1 MTELSAESIP
11 YPSPF
16 LIPAGQTRL
25 PDGRLMTTD
34 EYSRRLTLLSKAF
47 EQDEVEKLPKQL
59 RRDDKDYDYCK
70 PGTRVS
76 ADGHHCGG
84 RHARSMH
91 LDYIGHAGITDR
103 LNQVDP
109 QWTWEPMG
117 LTPAGTPYLSDGGMW
132 GKLTVL
138 GVTRIGF
145 GDAQGKTGPNATKE
159 IIGDFLRNAAMRF
172 GVGTYLWGKSES
184 ALAKKR
190 GEEPDEPAQQAP
202 ARDTPSQARPT
213 PPAAPDWQALY
224 EDTAGNRDK
233 LTALRHMARNA
244 GAPDTFWL
252 FARIADDLAAMEPIE
267 GKVIQ

>member
-1 MTELSAESIP
+1 MST
-11 YPSPF
+11 
-16 LIPAGQTRL
+16 THTNL
-25 PDGRLMTTD
+25 PDGRVIATED
-34 EYSRRLTLLSKAF
+34 YVRLLELLSKPF

-190 GEEPDEPAQQAP
+190 GEEPDEPAQAPPPGRGSGDTRQRDETPITQAP
-202 ARDTPSQARPT
+202 PT
-213 PPAAPDWQALY
+213 PDWEAAYKATGKQ
-224 EDTAGNRDK
+224 RDK
-233 LTALRHMARNA
+233 LEALRHTAKNA

-252 FARIADDLAAMEPIE
+252 FKMIADDLAAMETTEPLE
-267 GKVIQ
+267 GKIV

>member
-1 MTELSAESIP
+1 MPDKVIN
-11 YPSPF
+11 
-16 LIPAGQTRL
+16 L
-25 PDGRLMTTD
+25 PDGRVMDTAD
-34 EYSRRLTLLSKAF
+34 YERRLVLLSKPF
-47 EQDEVEKLPKQL
+47 EQDEVEKLPKQI

-190 GEEPDEPAQQAP
+190 GEEPEETPQRDE
-202 ARDTPSQARPT
+202 TPITQ
-213 PPAAPDWQALY
+213 PPAIDWQAQFISAY
-224 EDTAGNRDK
+224 GEKSK
-233 LTALRHMARNA
+233 LEALRHTAKNA
-244 GAPDTFWL
+244 GAPEGFWL
-252 FARIADDLAAMEPIE
+252 FAKIEERLREIALLTPLE
-267 GKVIQ
+267 GKIV

>member
-1 MTELSAESIP
+1 MPDKVTN
-11 YPSPF
+11 
-16 LIPAGQTRL
+16 L
-25 PDGRLMTTD
+25 PDGRVMDTID
-34 EYSRRLTLLSKAF
+34 YERRLALLSKVF

-59 RRDDKDYDYCK
+59 KKDDRDYDYCRQ
-70 PGTRVS
+70 GTRVS
-76 ADGHHCGG
+76 ADGHYCGG

-117 LTPAGTPYLSDGGMW
+117 VTPAGTPFLSDGGMW

-145 GDAQGKTGPNATKE
+145 GDAQGKSGANATKE

-190 GEEPDEPAQQAP
+190 GEEPDEPQQQQRDETPLTQAP
-202 ARDTPSQARPT
+202 PT
-213 PPAAPDWQALY
+213 PDWEAAYKATGKQ
-224 EDTAGNRDK
+224 RDK
-233 LTALRHMARNA
+233 LEALRHTAKNA

-252 FARIADDLAAMEPIE
+252 FKMIADDLAAMEPTPIE
-267 GKVIQ
+267 GKVV